1 MAIAQ
6 PVMSHS
12 SDNHDVIANDFVRP
26 SDEQSE
32 MSWEKHSRSNCRSIV
47 TIKKSNGKAGHLL
60 SLQASISVT
69 LCRRKF
75 EWFVSI
81 NGGILDVTPISSC
94 FTNVMFSPYEVTAEI
109 VAMEPDINGSYD
121 LNAVAGI
128 LTNDFLSQ
136 QERNVAA
143 LAIQHNS
150 KTVFTLELLRD
161 ISNVT
166 KILWIEN
173 DMKTIICD
181 FPLLSGRDSLNPSAT
196 YLYDT
201 TKDDPIYISLMLKV
215 ERPDSPLD
223 YKVVFPRSMPCS
235 RNLDFQNSFQGIS
248 SEDISIIDILPHV
261 ENKVLTSIASRKL
274 FLEELQRF
282 TAILE
287 YDAIDFAFILI
298 ALRMKYNNMY
308 TICTVEIRL
317 AHSFPMSIPLLSLHD
332 LQNSFSAPVDTSSIK
347 LNKSWG
353 PEKLARELL
362 LLTSSVI
369 SQQAFG
375 INILSL

>member
-1 MAIAQ
+1 
-6 PVMSHS
+6 MSHS
-12 SDNHDVIANDFVRP
+12 SDNHDVNATDFVRP
-26 SDEQSE
+26 SDEQSDVGG
-32 MSWEKHSRSNCRSIV
+32 EKHSRSNSRSIV
-47 TIKKSNGKAGHLL
+47 TIKKTNGKTGRFL
-60 SLQASISVT
+60 SLQASISIT

-81 NGGILDVTPISSC
+81 SSGILDVTPISSC
-94 FTNVMFSPYEVTAEI
+94 FTNVMFSPYEVTSDILAF
-109 VAMEPDINGSYD
+109 EPDENGNYD

-136 QERNVAA
+136 QERSVAA

-166 KILWIEN
+166 KILWVEN
-173 DMKTIICD
+173 DVKTIICD
-181 FPLLSGRDSLNPSAT
+181 FPLLSGRDSLNPAAA

-201 TKDDPIYISLMLKV
+201 TKDDPIYISLLLKV
-215 ERPDSPLD
+215 ERADAPLD

-235 RNLDFQNSFQGIS
+235 RNLDFQNSFHGMS
-248 SEDISIIDILPHV
+248 LEDISIIDILPYV
-261 ENKVLTSIASRKL
+261 ENKVLTSIASRKS
-274 FLEELQRF
+274 FLEEMQRF
-282 TAILE
+282 TAVLE

-317 AHSFPMSIPLLSLHD
+317 THSFPLSIPLLSLHD

-347 LNKSWG
+347 LNKSYT

-375 INILSL
+375 VNILSL